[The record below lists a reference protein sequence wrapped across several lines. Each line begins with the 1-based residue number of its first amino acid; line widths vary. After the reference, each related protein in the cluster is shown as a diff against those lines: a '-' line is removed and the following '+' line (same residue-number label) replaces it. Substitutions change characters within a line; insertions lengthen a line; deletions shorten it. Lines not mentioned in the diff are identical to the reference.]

1 MAASGSSK
9 KRVNGKVIVAGAAN
23 TGKTCL
29 IERFVR
35 NVYIGDDPSHGP
47 TLGCDCLQ
55 KSIYVDDTEVYLFLY
70 DTAGQERFADM
81 SATYYRCGDVCLL
94 VFDLADL
101 KSFDHVKWWQ
111 KKVCEYNPRC
121 SFVLVGCKE
130 DLITGANA
138 ANSTDTE
145 RLQVMSR
152 WAESAGMPFFTTSA
166 KKGGQAIQFL
176 FYSVA
181 EKCIRQARE
190 KQLAQEEREGKGEQ
204 EDRHVLTSFGRPQW
218 DTDDIRDSCSSCSFQ
233 R

>member
-1 MAASGSSK
+1 MSGGSGGGRSK
-9 KRVNGKVIVAGAAN
+9 KVNGKVIVAGAAN

-35 NVYIGDDPSHGP
+35 NVYIADDPSHGP

-55 KSIYVDDTEVYLFLY
+55 KSVFVDDTEVYLFLY

-81 SATYYRCGDVCLL
+81 AASYYRCGDVCLL
-94 VFDLADL
+94 VFDLANPA
-101 KSFDHVKWWQ
+101 SFDHIKWWQ
-111 KKVCEYNPRC
+111 KKVWEYNPRC

-130 DLITGANA
+130 DLIQEEGGN
-138 ANSTDTE
+138 E
-145 RLQVMSR
+145 RFAVMSR

-166 KKGGQAIQFL
+166 KKGGSAIQFL

-190 KQLAQEEREGKGEQ
+190 KQLQQEEKNKEAGENSG
-204 EDRHVLTSFGRPQW
+204 HILSSFGPSQFEY
-218 DTDDIRDSCSSCSFQ
+218 DDFRESCSSRCYPAN
-233 R
+233 